1 MSQLP
6 YLLISLE
13 ILEVGFIGSSLIHE
27 VLPSSELKV
36 LMLGMFFNAMDLYR
50 AVGVILKIFSLESKL
65 MGFSCLNHYISLSS
79 CSSRFKT
86 CIEIV
91 SISTWVW
98 GFNS

>member
-13 ILEVGFIGSSLIHE
+13 ILEAGFIGSSLIHE

-36 LMLGMFFNAMDLYR
+36 LMLCIFFNAVDSYR

-65 MGFSCLNHYISLSS
+65 MGFFCLNLVFHYHLVVLSLRPILKLS
-79 CSSRFKT
+79 
-86 CIEIV
+86 V
-91 SISTWVW
+91 STWVL